1 MEKFT
6 WTVKFTVD
14 ETWVADGF
22 ELTEEL
28 AKDMIQNQIP
38 YSFEEETSI
47 KIIKTPK
54 RSDILKAQGY
64 INEETKYNGNI

>member
-6 WTVKFTVD
+6 WTVKFIVD

-47 KIIKTPK
+47 KIIETPK
-54 RSDILKAQGY
+54 HSDILKAQGY
-64 INEETKYNGNI
+64 TNNTSK